1 MKRRLLAL
9 LPAAV
14 LLTTALYGCELEILL
29 PDDLEWP
36 PESSATQSAASP
48 APSGTVTLEN
58 RPEYSGQAY
67 VVLYDNQPQ
76 FDMQDIEST
85 TSFESYAP
93 LDELGRCGVAYA
105 NIGVDLMPTEER
117 GSISQVKPSGWQSVR
132 YDFVDGK
139 YLYNRCHL
147 IGFQLTGENANERN
161 LITGTRYMNVEGMLP
176 FENLVA
182 DYIKETGNHVL
193 YRVTPVYESTNLV
206 AEGVQMEALSV
217 EDQGDG
223 VCFNVFVYNIQPGVI
238 IDYAT
243 GTSQADQ
250 NALESGEQHDYVLNT
265 SSRKFHLPSCS
276 GAKDM
281 KEENRQEY
289 TGSRDILVA
298 QGYVPC
304 GICNP

>member
-1 MKRRLLAL
+1 
-9 LPAAV
+9 
-14 LLTTALYGCELEILL
+14 
-29 PDDLEWP
+29 
-36 PESSATQSAASP
+36 
-48 APSGTVTLEN
+48 
-58 RPEYSGQAY
+58 
-67 VVLYDNQPQ
+67 
-76 FDMQDIEST
+76 
-85 TSFESYAP
+85 
-93 LDELGRCGVAYA
+93 
-105 NIGVDLMPTEER
+105 
-117 GSISQVKPSGWQSVR
+117 
-132 YDFVDGK
+132 
-139 YLYNRCHL
+139 
-147 IGFQLTGENANERN
+147 
-161 LITGTRYMNVEGMLP
+161 
-176 FENLVA
+176 
-182 DYIKETGNHVL
+182 
-193 YRVTPVYESTNLV
+193 
-206 AEGVQMEALSV
+206 MEALSV